1 MRGSPK
7 SSGRGNE
14 AAHVLLSPGVGAGK
28 VPVSVSQSVACSRA
42 DVCQHSGEILGWP
55 LLTAT
60 HKGFSKRCKG

>member
-14 AAHVLLSPGVGAGK
+14 AVHMLLSPGVGVGK

-42 DVCQHSGEILGWP
+42 DACQQSREILGWL